1 MADAFQNGFAG
12 LLPMPMRSDTIEAI
26 DEATLPSGKELKK
39 DAGWQKTCIAALAI
53 GLLFITISFIV
64 CGTENGK
71 LQFAQ
76 VEAKYFNNSM
86 SVSRT
91 VPDPLVFSYMLAGL
105 LEFGGLVFFFLNAE
119 SDLFS
124 LAHSSIY
131 GGLFFIL
138 HACVVTCLWMDAYQ
152 VAMTLAGINW
162 IVSAWAHIVIS
173 RMHYKELNDN
183 PKGGGLGWESFFIC
197 GVTHAVYLV
206 TASSIALTLFFAL
219 GHINMDTNFGG
230 IGEDTWAAI
239 VIWLWFVLFS
249 ALCFIFW
256 NEFMFA
262 IFSAMALLYQAY
274 TQKDLFPHTW
284 VSAVVGGGICALIG
298 IVGMFYLIK
307 YQRAASKTMVKS
319 TV

>member
-1 MADAFQNGFAG
+1 
-12 LLPMPMRSDTIEAI
+12 
-26 DEATLPSGKELKK
+26 
-39 DAGWQKTCIAALAI
+39 
-53 GLLFITISFIV
+53 
-64 CGTENGK
+64 
-71 LQFAQ
+71 
-76 VEAKYFNNSM
+76 
-86 SVSRT
+86 
-91 VPDPLVFSYMLAGL
+91 
-105 LEFGGLVFFFLNAE
+105 
-119 SDLFS
+119 
-124 LAHSSIY
+124 
-131 GGLFFIL
+131 
-138 HACVVTCLWMDAYQ
+138 
-152 VAMTLAGINW
+152 
-162 IVSAWAHIVIS
+162 
-173 RMHYKELNDN
+173 
-183 PKGGGLGWESFFIC
+183 
-197 GVTHAVYLV
+197 
-206 TASSIALTLFFAL
+206 
-219 GHINMDTNFGG
+219 MDTNFGG